1 MIQCV
6 QPALIWIPLRP
17 CTELP
22 PRAVLVT
29 ASEAP
34 VDNPDGQCLKSFQDR
49 SYTDRAYESFSVA
62 QRRTDYFD
70 AGEGIYGTK

>member
-1 MIQCV
+1 MRPTCV
-6 QPALIWIPLRP
+6 NLDPIATMYRM
-17 CTELP
+17 P

-34 VDNPDGQCLKSFQDR
+34 VDNPVGQCLKSLQDR
-49 SYTDRAYESFSVA
+49 SDADRAYESFSVA